1 MVAVAVQDLV
11 TLGSVHDWAI
21 GRGLNTL

>member
-21 GRGLNTL
+21 GRAFDTL